1 MAASRCMCTMLRISK
16 LFGRSYHISPFSAL
30 VQPNRSYGLYRF
42 NSVPSYF
49 LSARCSNIIR
59 IQSLSTQPPNNDSTS
74 KPSNVKGLAD
84 QILQS
89 KVDQSGSS
97 SDQNSKKAEDEKAK
111 SDEFNL
117 RMMKYTMYFLGVFF
131 AGTTGLLVVEWGAP
145 QLDDKGNPIPDEYS
159 NEPIWKAYL
168 LRFWREVVFY
178 DKLIK
183 EPSRT
188 KLLPDPLTEP
198 YYQPPYTLVLEMTGV
213 LVHPDWTYKTGW
225 RFKKR
230 PGVDFFLQQVAPPLF
245 EVVIYTS
252 EQGFTAMPILESLDP
267 NGYIMYKLYRDATR
281 YTKGVH
287 IKDLDCLNR
296 DLSKV
301 ILVDWNNNAFQLHP
315 QNALRLR
322 KWKGEDGDRTLVDL
336 AVFLRTIATSNVE
349 DVRLVLEHYGQF
361 DDPLEAFK
369 ENQRRLDDEQRKRLE
384 QVGPE
389 DKPGVRTG
397 SWLPSMLRR
406 KSN

>member
-1 MAASRCMCTMLRISK
+1 M
-16 LFGRSYHISPFSAL
+16 
-30 VQPNRSYGLYRF
+30 
-42 NSVPSYF
+42 
-49 LSARCSNIIR
+49 
-59 IQSLSTQPPNNDSTS
+59 
-74 KPSNVKGLAD
+74 
-84 QILQS
+84 
-89 KVDQSGSS
+89 
-97 SDQNSKKAEDEKAK
+97 
-111 SDEFNL
+111 
-117 RMMKYTMYFLGVFF
+117 RMMKYTMYFFGVFF
-131 AGTTGLLVVEWGAP
+131 AGTTGLLIVEWGAP
-145 QLDDKGNPIPDEYS
+145 ILDEQGNPIPDEYS
-159 NEPIWKAYL
+159 NEPVWKAYV
-168 LRFWREVVFY
+168 LRFWKEVVFY
-178 DKLIK
+178 DKMIK
-183 EPSRT
+183 EPSRL

-281 YTKGVH
+281 YTKGQH

-315 QNALRLR
+315 QNALKLR
-322 KWKGEDGDRTLVDL
+322 KWKGEDGDRTLIDL
-336 AVFLRTIATSNVE
+336 AIFLRTIATSNVE

-369 ENQRRLDDEQRKRLE
+369 ENQRRLEEEQSRLPE
-384 QVGPE
+384 KLSGE
-389 DKPGVRTG
+389 DKPGIRASG
-397 SWLPSMLRR
+397 WMPSLLRR
-406 KSN
+406 KSY